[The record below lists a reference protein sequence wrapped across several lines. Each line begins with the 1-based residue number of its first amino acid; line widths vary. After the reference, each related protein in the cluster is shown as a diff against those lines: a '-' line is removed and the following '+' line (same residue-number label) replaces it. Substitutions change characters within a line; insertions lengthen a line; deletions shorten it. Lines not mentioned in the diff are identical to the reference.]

1 MSEFASTYD
10 LLAPRYDGWSGA
22 VMPDVRAA
30 WARQIEAYVADGEP
44 LVELGCG
51 TGVPVAQWLAAR
63 YQYTGVDAS
72 LGMLAE
78 ARRHVP
84 GAAFVQADME
94 TVTFETGSLGG
105 VVAFYSIIHVPRERH
120 AALFAAVASWLRVG
134 GVFAASLHSRDHV
147 DDFEPD
153 WLGAGPMRWTG
164 FDRDT
169 NLALLAGAGFDVVEH
184 EVLDQIE
191 PDGTAIHPLWLLARK
206 RTQDHEPA

>member
-10 LLAPRYDGWSGA
+10 RLASRYDRWSGA
-22 VMPDVRAA
+22 IMPDVRAA
-30 WARQIEAYVADGEP
+30 WAHQIEPYVAEGEGV
-44 LVELGCG
+44 VELGCG
-51 TGVPVAQWLAAR
+51 TGVPVAQWLAGR
-63 YQYTGVDAS
+63 YRYTGVDAS
-72 LGMLAE
+72 PGMLGE

-84 GAAFVQADME
+84 SASFVHADME
-94 TVTFETGSLGG
+94 TVTFEPGSLGA

-120 AALFAAVASWLRVG
+120 AALFGAIVSWLRPG
-134 GVFAASLHSRDHV
+134 GVFAASLHSREHA

-169 NLALLAGAGFDVVEH
+169 NLALLVDAGLHVIEH
-184 EVLDQIE
+184 EIIDQVE

-206 RTQDHEPA
+206 REPA